1 MQIFTP
7 ITVTSLS
14 GDSEVVRI
22 GEDASLRSILEDV
35 KAAIVVMYD
44 RSNAR
49 DGFVFEEFLEKEE
62 ITITGVPLTVQVTV
76 FAELKDQIDA
86 EQIYI
91 ESADEKYPCMKLR
104 DYLTVGP
111 TNHIIN
117 MEKGDEENDH

>member
-22 GEDASLRSILEDV
+22 GEGASLRSILEDV
-35 KAAIVVMYD
+35 KAAVVVMYD

-62 ITITGVPLTVQVTV
+62 VTITGVPLTVQVTI

-91 ESADEKYPCMKLR
+91 ESVDEKYPCMKLE

-117 MEKGDEENDH
+117 MEEGDEENDH

>member
-1 MQIFTP
+1 MQVLTP
-7 ITVTSLS
+7 IVITALS

-22 GEDASLRSILEDV
+22 GEDTSLRSILEDI
-35 KAAIVVMYD
+35 KAAIVDMYD
-44 RSNAR
+44 RSNAK

-91 ESADEKYPCMKLR
+91 ESADGKYPCMKLR

-111 TNHIIN
+111 TDHIIN